1 MSCICNQIFSTA
13 SMAINNGLPSIGLRL
28 ANLLN
33 KYEAK
38 KKTTIENLQKINNNN
53 SNKGNN
59 NSNKGNNNSNK
70 GNNNSNKGNNNS
82 NKGNNN
88 SNKGNN
94 NSNGSKL
101 GVHDKINKIKK
112 KIPPRLLN
120 EDGTVNKNLFKIK
133 VKRKVC
139 KKEPKGFMI
148 DSDTKNDGGSIW
160 KLKDKDG
167 NRICSLDDNGKI
179 LRP

>member
-59 NSNKGNNNSNK
+59 NSNKGNNNSN
-70 GNNNSNKGNNNS
+70 
-82 NKGNNN
+82 
-88 SNKGNN
+88 
-94 NSNGSKL
+94 GSKL

-120 EDGTVNKNLFKIK
+120 EDGTVNINLFNIK
-133 VKRKVC
+133 VKRKNC

-160 KLKDKDG
+160 KLKDKNG
-167 NRICSLDDNGKI
+167 NRICSLDGNGKI

>member
-59 NSNKGNNNSNK
+59 NSNKGNNNSN
-70 GNNNSNKGNNNS
+70 
-82 NKGNNN
+82 
-88 SNKGNN
+88 
-94 NSNGSKL
+94 GSKL

-112 KIPPRLLN
+112 N
-120 EDGTVNKNLFKIK
+120 TSET
-133 VKRKVC
+133 
-139 KKEPKGFMI
+139 PK
-148 DSDTKNDGGSIW
+148 
-160 KLKDKDG
+160 
-167 NRICSLDDNGKI
+167 
-179 LRP
+179 